1 MWIRGPAVHKL
12 EHVGGPRSL
21 ATVVLV
27 AVGLSAGA
35 LTASASTSSSTT
47 ALRPN
52 GIGTVRFGLPKDQAV
67 PQLSALFGSPS
78 WRSASDGCGP
88 RYTEVEWGDLAAE
101 FRLNV
106 FSGYR
111 YAPRR
116 YLQHTVGA
124 PRGPLPFVSPR
135 LATATAITV
144 GSTLGQ
150 LRSAYPVLHL
160 SGADRWTAANG
171 LHFLVN
177 AAGNPA
183 PPGSRIIE
191 IKIGTCG
198 DY

>member
-1 MWIRGPAVHKL
+1 MWICGPAVRRL
-12 EHVGGPRSL
+12 EYVGGPRSL

-35 LTASASTSSSTT
+35 LTASASTSSTA
-47 ALRPN
+47 ALRPD

-67 PQLSALFGSPS
+67 ARLSALFGSPS

-101 FRLNV
+101 FRLKV

-111 YAPRR
+111 YAPRS
-116 YLQHTVGA
+116 YLQRSVGA
-124 PRGPLPFVSPR
+124 PRGPLPLVSPR
-135 LATATAITV
+135 LATANGITV

-150 LRSAYPVLHL
+150 LRSAYAVLHL
-160 SGADRWTAANG
+160 SGADRWAAASG

-177 AAGNPA
+177 AERNPA
-183 PPGSRIIE
+183 PPSSRIIE